1 MRLYL
6 IAVTLI
12 LLNACNSNVPRKEV
26 IQNDMDTVP
35 EKSVFF
41 PVTEYLKGQIYE
53 IEQKGLTPKKY
64 TTINGYTDSLMIKFD
79 KLNELLAAF
88 LHPEINSANLAPYFI
103 ETKFLDQSI
112 DAYTFTYEAKS
123 QLPDTLLLRHWDV
136 YVEPE
141 TGKVK
146 RIYIIKKEGN
156 SKILQLTWQSN
167 KWCKTTTIINNPDGT
182 ATIEKEEKISWDY

>member
-6 IAVTLI
+6 LSAAL
-12 LLNACNSNVPRKEV
+12 LFLNACNNSTPEKKVM
-26 IQNDMDTVP
+26 QNNADTVIENP
-35 EKSVFF
+35 SFF
-41 PVTEYLKGQIYE
+41 PVTDYLKGQIYD
-53 IEQKGLTPKKY
+53 IKQKGLTPIKY
-64 TTINGYTDSLMIKFD
+64 TTVNGHTDSVMIKFD
-79 KLNELLAAF
+79 QLNELLKAF
-88 LHPEINSANLAPYFI
+88 LQPEIDSANLVPYFN

-112 DAYTFTYEAKS
+112 DAFTFTYEAKS

-146 RIYIIKKEGN
+146 RIYIIKKEAAN
-156 SKILQLTWQSN
+156 KTLQLTWQSD

-182 ATIEKEEKISWDY
+182 AAIEKEEKISWDY